1 MGKVINITEQL
12 NFEDKP
18 KLKIKNITIEVD
30 DSATNALKLME
41 IMSNAGENP
50 TIDDLNTMYCSMFSE
65 SDRAKIDKLSLNIND
80 FSVLINA
87 AMSLIIGDQEVGE
100 QVSHITTFLK
110 IGTCWSRP
118 SERNMAYRSILMILK
133 K

>member
-1 MGKVINITEQL
+1 MAKIINITEQL

-50 TIDDLNTMYCSMFSE
+50 TINDLNSMYHAVFSE
-65 SDRAKIDKLSLNIND
+65 ADRAKIDKLSLNIND

-87 AMSLIIGDQEVGE
+87 AMSLITGDQEAGE
-100 QVSHITTFLK
+100 
-110 IGTCWSRP
+110 
-118 SERNMAYRSILMILK
+118 
-133 K
+133 

>member
-1 MGKVINITEQL
+1 MAKVINITEQL

-50 TIDDLNTMYCSMFSE
+50 TINDLNTMYCSMFSE
-65 SDRAKIDKLSLNIND
+65 SDRSKIDKLSLNIND

-87 AMSLIIGDQEVGE
+87 AMSLITGDQEAGE
-100 QVSHITTFLK
+100 
-110 IGTCWSRP
+110 
-118 SERNMAYRSILMILK
+118 
-133 K
+133 

>member
-1 MGKVINITEQL
+1 MAKVINITEQL

-41 IMSNAGENP
+41 IMSNVGENP
-50 TIDDLNTMYCSMFSE
+50 TINDLNAMYCSMFSE

-87 AMSLIIGDQEVGE
+87 AMSLITGE
-100 QVSHITTFLK
+100 QEA
-110 IGTCWSRP
+110 G
-118 SERNMAYRSILMILK
+118 E
-133 K
+133 

>member
-1 MGKVINITEQL
+1 MAKVINITEQL

-50 TIDDLNTMYCSMFSE
+50 SINDLNSMYHAMFSE

-87 AMSLIIGDQEVGE
+87 AMSLITGDQEAGE
-100 QVSHITTFLK
+100 
-110 IGTCWSRP
+110 
-118 SERNMAYRSILMILK
+118 
-133 K
+133 

>member
-1 MGKVINITEQL
+1 MAKVINITEQL

-41 IMSNAGENP
+41 IMSNVGENP
-50 TIDDLNTMYCSMFSE
+50 TINDLNSMYHSMFSE

-80 FSVLINA
+80 FSVLIHA
-87 AMSLIIGDQEVGE
+87 AISLIIGDQEAGE
-100 QVSHITTFLK
+100 
-110 IGTCWSRP
+110 
-118 SERNMAYRSILMILK
+118 
-133 K
+133 

>member
-1 MGKVINITEQL
+1 MAKVINITEQL

-50 TIDDLNTMYCSMFSE
+50 SINDLNSMYHAMFSE

-80 FSVLINA
+80 FSILINTTI
-87 AMSLIIGDQEVGE
+87 SLITGDQEAGE
-100 QVSHITTFLK
+100 
-110 IGTCWSRP
+110 
-118 SERNMAYRSILMILK
+118 
-133 K
+133 

>member
-1 MGKVINITEQL
+1 MAKIINITEQL

-50 TIDDLNTMYCSMFSE
+50 TINDLNSMYHAVFSE
-65 SDRAKIDKLSLNIND
+65 ADRAKIDKLSLNIND

-87 AMSLIIGDQEVGE
+87 AMSLITGGQEAGE
-100 QVSHITTFLK
+100 
-110 IGTCWSRP
+110 
-118 SERNMAYRSILMILK
+118 
-133 K
+133 

>member
-1 MGKVINITEQL
+1 MAKVINITEQL

-50 TIDDLNTMYCSMFSE
+50 TINDLNTMYCSMFSE

-87 AMSLIIGDQEVGE
+87 AMSLITGE
-100 QVSHITTFLK
+100 QEA
-110 IGTCWSRP
+110 G
-118 SERNMAYRSILMILK
+118 E
-133 K
+133 